1 MCLRVVKGVCER
13 GCVGDVMRRRR
24 KCDRGVLGT
33 ICKCFDQIRLNG
45 NIRSV
50 RIILDNMFR

>member
-24 KCDRGVLGT
+24 KCDRGCWGLFANVL
-33 ICKCFDQIRLNG
+33 IRL
-45 NIRSV
+45 
-50 RIILDNMFR
+50 D